1 MGVTKVYNKL
11 VRDKQFEIFDAAGHE
26 YTYKLLH
33 DPEEYKRELLN
44 KLVEE
49 AIELRD
55 NPDDI
60 FERADIQEVLNKID
74 EVCGFDYEAMEN
86 ARVYKLYKKG
96 GFDYGLYLKEITKE

>member
-1 MGVTKVYNKL
+1 MSVTKTYNKL

-33 DPEEYKRELLN
+33 DPEEYKKELLN

-55 NPDDI
+55 NPEDVY
-60 FERADIQEVLNKID
+60 ERADIQEVLNKLD
-74 EVCGFDYEAMEN
+74 LVLGFDYDSIEN
-86 ARVYKLYKKG
+86 ARITKLISKG
-96 GFDYGLYLKEITKE
+96 GFNYGLYLKEITKE

>member
-11 VRDKQFEIFDAAGHE
+11 VRDRQFEIFDAAGHE

-60 FERADIQEVLNKID
+60 YERADIQEVLNKLD
-74 EVCGFDYEAMEN
+74 LVLGFNFASVEA
-86 ARVYKLYKKG
+86 ARADKLFRKG